1 MSRHERQKTNRFE
14 YQRTGRYFAQI
25 APGFEDAAT
34 AELTQ
39 LGAERIKPG
48 FRGLYFS
55 SRQPIVYRIIYESRL
70 LTRVLAPLDTFRCRD
85 RNDLYR
91 WAMSQGWTSMF
102 QADQSFAI
110 VANVNGNKQLTHSKF
125 AALCLKDGIVD
136 VFRKGTGRRPDINIS
151 DPDLLLNLYIDGE
164 KATVSVD
171 ASGGS
176 LHRRGYRYQT
186 IAAPMQETLAA
197 AIIALSGWRGDTAL
211 IDPMCGSGTLLCEAL
226 MAYAGIPAGFLRK
239 TTGLPFLPDYNAGLW
254 REIKETADGR
264 IRPVPAGLISGS
276 DHDDQAVRAASDNCS
291 RLPGGKNI
299 AFECK
304 DYRSL
309 NNMENKLIVCN
320 PPYGI
325 RMGAKQ
331 NLDGFYKEL
340 GDFLKQ
346 RCKGSQAFIYFGN
359 RELIKKIG
367 LKASWKKPLRNAGL
381 DGRLVKYELY

>member
-1 MSRHERQKTNRFE
+1 MSRHVRQQINRFE
-14 YQRTGRYFAQI
+14 YQRIGRYFAQI
-25 APGFEDAAT
+25 AEGFEEPAT

-39 LGAERIKPG
+39 LGAEQIKPG

-55 SRQPIVYRIIYESRL
+55 AEQRVLYRIVYESRL
-70 LTRVLAPLDTFRCRD
+70 LTRVLAPLETFTCRD
-85 RNDLYR
+85 RNDLYQ
-91 WAMSQGWTSMF
+91 WAASQNWAALF
-102 QADQSFAI
+102 QIDQSFAI

-136 VFRKGTGRRPDINIS
+136 VFRKTSGERPNIDVS
-151 DPDLLLNLYIDGE
+151 EPDLLLNLYIDGE

-176 LHRRGYRYQT
+176 LHRRGYRQQT
-186 IAAPMQETLAA
+186 ITAPMQETLAA
-197 AIIALSGWRGDTAL
+197 AIIALSGWQGETAL
-211 IDPMCGSGTLLCEAL
+211 VDPMCGSGTLLCEAL
-226 MAYAGIPAGFLRK
+226 MAYARIPAGFLRPA
-239 TTGLPFLPDYNAGLW
+239 TGLRFLPDYDAEVW
-254 REIKETADGR
+254 SSIKKAADDH
-264 IRPVPAGLISGS
+264 IRPVPAGFISGS
-276 DHDDQAVRAASDNCS
+276 DLDAQAVGVSEINCR
-291 RLPGGKNI
+291 RLPGGEHI
-299 AFECK
+299 ALASK

-309 NNMENKLIVCN
+309 ANMENKLIVCN

-325 RMGAKQ
+325 RMGAQ
-331 NLDGFYKEL
+331 ANLDDFYKQL

-367 LKASWKKPLRNAGL
+367 LKAAWKKPLRNAGL